1 MAESVGDSKYEM
13 LKHLKTSFSTF
24 VLSKLKKALTGRNR
38 YLDPVNFSKEVYL
51 EFNLGP
57 LFLLED
63 LVNEVFELKKKQYIY
78 KEKPS
83 GNLSTHFS
91 RLADA
96 TEGSSVRTYRNR
108 QVEKAHV
115 PLEIW
120 KESS

>member
-1 MAESVGDSKYEM
+1 M
-13 LKHLKTSFSTF
+13 KT
-24 VLSKLKKALTGRNR
+24 ATGRNR

-108 QVEKAHV
+108 QVKKAHV

>member
-1 MAESVGDSKYEM
+1 MHSDRQNIFNLYKV
-13 LKHLKTSFSTF
+13 T
-24 VLSKLKKALTGRNR
+24 TGQNR
-38 YLDPVNFSKEVYL
+38 YLDPVKFSKEVYL